1 MPNISQPATRII
13 PQAKIQTKEDSMM
26 KEEIKEMEKPIPVL
40 QHVHQAKEMSLAMMV
55 PVLGSINPKKYNVEI
70 GEKDVPLSSCFKAKK
85 KEKKK
90 KEKKPQSQELV

>member
-70 GEKDVPLSSCFKAKK
+70 EEKDVPLSSCFKAT

-90 KEKKPQSQELV
+90 KKTQSQELV